1 MESLQ
6 TSLEESLNVGLPL
19 FTSLSLGSLAY
30 YTYNYPLIRLRS
42 ASDVG
47 SSIRVGESP
56 GKGMGAF
63 YNGPS
68 PLPKG
73 RLVGQ
78 YMGELLTLTELA
90 EKYPPVG
97 GTIAKND
104 YLFEL
109 RPSSLYIDASD
120 PDPDVTNW
128 TRFINH
134 SSKDPNLVV
143 EVNNLHKVVSF
154 DALRDIRPGE
164 EVRRPIGGRV
174 LGEATNIPHALRTTH
189 SCSSITEKNTGR
201 DGRTFLWMS
210 NK

>member
-1 MESLQ
+1 
-6 TSLEESLNVGLPL
+6 
-19 FTSLSLGSLAY
+19 
-30 YTYNYPLIRLRS
+30 
-42 ASDVG
+42 
-47 SSIRVGESP
+47 
-56 GKGMGAF
+56 MGAF
-63 YNGPS
+63 YDGPS

-73 RLVGQ
+73 SLVGQ

-143 EVNNLHKVVSF
+143 EVNNLHKVVWF

-164 EVRRPIGGRV
+164 E
-174 LGEATNIPHALRTTH
+174 LCFDYGEKYWEGWEDMLVD
-189 SCSSITEKNTGR
+189 E
-201 DGRTFLWMS
+201 
-210 NK
+210 